1 MCLWK
6 GREIER
12 EKSEEIYKK
21 GKTFYSFS
29 VDYSILKAIPATPAQ
44 NMLKYKNY
52 FEYLYF

>member
-1 MCLWK
+1 MKGKGNWK
-6 GREIER
+6 
-12 EKSEEIYKK
+12 EKKWKIYKK

-44 NMLKYKNY
+44 NMLKYKSY